1 MFDQFTQLLNGVR
14 NKPLELVFSMDL
26 SDNGQHI
33 VLVQKKSPNG
43 QLSNIELQKILTYGY
58 QEKALEN
65 NQQVIY
71 TVCEADRQTVLALK
85 SLNPEIH
92 PNGTLVFDIEP
103 PVIRYL
109 RKKNIPE
116 TNKSEAV
123 QIQDKPARP
132 TANVSYEPAQGIKIE
147 TGYQIEGSEG
157 LIYAQD
163 LHTTRDGKYTRIG
176 NLFVPLEKVNNQVKE
191 LLDRKITRVLPK
203 DIPEFFLRDLVFI
216 KKEFNAVLT
225 DLVGQVHVITDP
237 LEPVVNVTKDP
248 QGWLDFNIVYNA
260 RGFVLPLGLISEAK
274 KQQLNYIQLDDLTWV
289 QFDPKGVDRIENQLK
304 ELDASLTES
313 GYRLPVSEFA
323 SLDEFITDIGG
334 RAALDHAYRE
344 FLDQLSG
351 FQADPEFALSK
362 GFEDHLARQ
371 NLHLRPYQRAGIHW
385 LDWLRNNYL
394 HGVLA
399 DDMGLGKT
407 IQALAAMR
415 VAYEETGSKQHCLVI
430 APKSVLFHWER
441 EIQRI
446 FSYMRTYIYHGTSRS
461 QRYFQSTLPCI
472 FITTYETVLKDQE
485 ILARIPFFY
494 LILDEA
500 TRIKNPD
507 AHRTQAIK
515 SLNASH
521 RLALS
526 GTPIEN
532 RPAELWS
539 LFDFLMRGHLGK
551 HGTFVRVYEEGI
563 MSGVKQATQGLG
575 RRIKPFLMRRKKE
588 DVAKDLPEKII
599 MREWVDLTEEQRN
612 LYGGLQDEV
621 KHIRSAL
628 QKGEQVSYTT
638 SILPVLSKLK
648 QICDHPALVTGVVDP
663 IDGRS
668 EKFDWIIEKIVE
680 IVKNKE
686 QLVLFSH
693 FLNMLSLIE
702 SVLKKNGITY
712 IRIDGSTNQRQPLID
727 LFNQGQASVALL
739 SLMAAG
745 YGINMTS
752 ANHVIHADRW
762 WNPAVEDQATDRVH
776 RIGQNRTVYVYHILT
791 EGTLEEKIDSLLNK
805 KRGIADQI
813 IGAASEGDHRWTREE
828 LMELLKPLDK

>member
-103 PVIRYL
+103 PVLRYL

-176 NLFVPLEKVNNQVKE
+176 NLFVPLEKVNSQVKE

-362 GFEDHLARQ
+362 SFEDHLARQ

-415 VAYEETGSKQHCLVI
+415 VAYEETGSKQHCLI
-430 APKSVLFHWER
+430 PL
-441 EIQRI
+441 
-446 FSYMRTYIYHGTSRS
+446 GTRNPTHLLL
-461 QRYFQSTLPCI
+461 YAN
-472 FITTYETVLKDQE
+472 V
-485 ILARIPFFY
+485 Y
-494 LILDEA
+494 LSW
-500 TRIKNPD
+500 
-507 AHRTQAIK
+507 H
-515 SLNASH
+515 
-521 RLALS
+521 
-526 GTPIEN
+526 
-532 RPAELWS
+532 
-539 LFDFLMRGHLGK
+539 
-551 HGTFVRVYEEGI
+551 
-563 MSGVKQATQGLG
+563 
-575 RRIKPFLMRRKKE
+575 
-588 DVAKDLPEKII
+588 
-599 MREWVDLTEEQRN
+599 LTE
-612 LYGGLQDEV
+612 
-621 KHIRSAL
+621 
-628 QKGEQVSYTT
+628 
-638 SILPVLSKLK
+638 
-648 QICDHPALVTGVVDP
+648 PAL
-663 IDGRS
+663 
-668 EKFDWIIEKIVE
+668 
-680 IVKNKE
+680 
-686 QLVLFSH
+686 FSIYSSMY
-693 FLNMLSLIE
+693 FYYDI
-702 SVLKKNGITY
+702 
-712 IRIDGSTNQRQPLID
+712 
-727 LFNQGQASVALL
+727 
-739 SLMAAG
+739 
-745 YGINMTS
+745 
-752 ANHVIHADRW
+752 
-762 WNPAVEDQATDRVH
+762 
-776 RIGQNRTVYVYHILT
+776 
-791 EGTLEEKIDSLLNK
+791 
-805 KRGIADQI
+805 
-813 IGAASEGDHRWTREE
+813 
-828 LMELLKPLDK
+828 